1 MRANKAKNLA
11 WLGYV
16 AVFLLGF
23 LVASSLYY
31 APYLA
36 KEISLPGR
44 EEFQPVHETIPIL
57 AVSVQKHQG
66 LVGYANVDIRPS
78 ENNEGRILIETNP
91 FVEPDTQYSA
101 NTAVKVAENVT
112 NISMSNKEI
121 IFSFDTGSIV
131 IGGPSAGAAMTLL
144 MISALTGRQIK
155 DDVMITGTIS
165 PDGRIGPIGNV
176 IEKSDA
182 AGMNKTSVLL
192 VPPGQ
197 RTLTYYDKKVIEKK
211 VGGKIVYTPVY
222 IQKHLDI
229 NEYTRETYNMSVK
242 EVNQI
247 EDVMRYMLEENSL
260 KY

>member
-1 MRANKAKNLA
+1 MKTKKPRNLSGL
-11 WLGYV
+11 WYV
-16 AVFLLGF
+16 TFFLLGF
-23 LVASSLYY
+23 IVASSLYY
-31 APYLA
+31 APYLTKEA
-36 KEISLPGR
+36 KLLGR
-44 EEFQPVHETIPIL
+44 EDFQPLHETIPIL

-66 LVGYANVDIRPS
+66 IVGYANVDIRPS
-78 ENNEGRILIETNP
+78 ESNEGRILIETNP

-165 PDGRIGPIGNV
+165 PDGRIGQIGNV

-182 AGMNKTSVLL
+182 AGVNKTKILL

-197 RTLTYYDKKVIEKK
+197 RTLTYYDKKMVEKK
-211 VGGKIVYTPVY
+211 VDGKTAYASVY
-222 IQKHLDI
+222 IPKHLDI

-242 EVNQI
+242 EVSQI
-247 EDVMRYMLEENSL
+247 EDVMRYMLEESSIKN
-260 KY
+260 

>member
-1 MRANKAKNLA
+1 MKTKKSKSLA

-23 LVASSLYY
+23 IVASSLYY

-36 KEISLPGR
+36 KEGQIPER
-44 EEFQPVHETIPIL
+44 DNFQPVHETIPIL
-57 AVSVQKHQG
+57 AVTVQKKQG
-66 LVGYANVDIRPS
+66 LVGHANVDIRPS
-78 ENNEGRILIETNP
+78 EDNEGRILIETNP

-101 NTAVKVAENVT
+101 NIAVKVAENVT
-112 NISMSNKEI
+112 NVSMSNKEV

-144 MISALTGRQIK
+144 MISALTGRPIK

-165 PDGRIGPIGNV
+165 PNGRIGQIGDV

-197 RTLTYYDKKVIEKK
+197 RTLTYYDRKVVEKK
-211 VGGKIVYTPVY
+211 VNGKVTLIPVY
-222 IQKHLDI
+222 IPKHLDI

-242 EVNQI
+242 EVSQI
-247 EDVMRYMLEENSL
+247 EDVMRYMLEESSV
-260 KY
+260 KK

>member
-1 MRANKAKNLA
+1 MKKIKTKNLA

-23 LVASSLYY
+23 IVAASLYY

-36 KEISLPGR
+36 KEAKLPGR
-44 EEFQPVHETIPIL
+44 EDFQPLHETIPIL

-78 ENNEGRILIETNP
+78 EDNEGRILIETNP

-101 NTAVKVAENVT
+101 NTAVKVAENIT
-112 NISMSNKEI
+112 NITMDNKEV
-121 IFSFDTGSIV
+121 IFSFDTGSLV
-131 IGGPSAGAAMTLL
+131 IGGPSAGAAMALL
-144 MISALTGRQIK
+144 TISALTGRQIK
-155 DDVMITGTIS
+155 DGVMITGTIS
-165 PDGRIGPIGNV
+165 PDGRIGQIGNV

-182 AGMNKTSVLL
+182 AGMNKTKILL

-197 RTLTYYDKKVIEKK
+197 RTLTYYDKRRVEKK
-211 VGGKIVYTPVY
+211 VDGKTAYASVY
-222 IQKHLDI
+222 IPKHLDI

-242 EVNQI
+242 EVSQI
-247 EDVMRYMLEENSL
+247 EDVIRYMLE
-260 KY
+260 